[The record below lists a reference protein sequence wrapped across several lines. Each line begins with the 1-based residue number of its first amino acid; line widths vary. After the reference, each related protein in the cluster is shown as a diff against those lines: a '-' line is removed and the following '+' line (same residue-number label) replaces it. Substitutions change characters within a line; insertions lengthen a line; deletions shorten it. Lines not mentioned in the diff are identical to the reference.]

1 MDKIFGL
8 GTDIVDINRFKDM
21 IYENN
26 KEFYKKIFV
35 ESEIEYCLKF
45 KNSEQHFAGKFAI
58 KEAVKKSIPETVD
71 FLEIVTEHVNS
82 KPIISLKIQNTYNFL
97 VSVSHEKN
105 YAIAMVLIQ

>member
-26 KEFYKKIFV
+26 KKFYKKIFV

-82 KPIISLKIQNTYNFL
+82 TYTDIQSLLSSFN
-97 VSVSHEKN
+97 
-105 YAIAMVLIQ
+105 

>member
-1 MDKIFGL
+1 MDL
-8 GTDIVDINRFKDM
+8 D
-21 IYENN
+21 
-26 KEFYKKIFV
+26 
-35 ESEIEYCLKF
+35 CLKF

-58 KEAVKKSIPETVD
+58 KEAVKKSIPDTVD

-105 YAIAMVLIQ
+105 YAIAMVLVQ

>member
-105 YAIAMVLIQ
+105 YAIAMVLVQ